1 MRPYF
6 CFMDE
11 LETIESEVVQCFKC
25 PRLVAWRKSVATN
38 PPKRYIGCNYWAKP
52 VPAFGDPNARIVI
65 VGLAPGAHGS
75 NRTGRMF
82 TGDNSGVFLFAS
94 LHHCGLANQAQSST
108 RTDGLQ
114 LHDCL
119 ITAAARCAPPDNKPL
134 PEELRN
140 CRPYL
145 LRELEALRQMRVL
158 VGLGKIGFDAAFD
171 AAREVGL
178 TNLKVRPHFAHGAE
192 AQLNEHLTLLGTF
205 HPSQQNTFTGKLTAP
220 MMDEVFRRARQLV
233 EED

>member
-1 MRPYF
+1 MN
-6 CFMDE
+6 E
-11 LETIESEVVQCFKC
+11 LESIEAEVVGCFKC
-25 PRLVAWRKSVATN
+25 PRLVAWRESVAEN
-38 PPKRYIGCNYWAKP
+38 PPRRYAGCDYWAKP
-52 VPAFGDPNARIVI
+52 VPAFGDDNARIVI

-94 LHHCGLANQAQSST
+94 LHRCGLANQSQSST
-108 RTDGLQ
+108 RNDGLQ
-114 LHDCL
+114 LNGCL
-119 ITAAARCAPPDNKPL
+119 ITAAARCAPPNNKPL

-145 LRELEALRQMRVL
+145 LRELRALTQLRVL

-178 TNLKVRPHFAHGAE
+178 TNLKVRPRFAHGAE
-192 AQLNEHLTLLGTF
+192 AQLSETLTLLGTF
-205 HPSQQNTFTGKLTAP
+205 HPSQQNTFTGRLTAP
-220 MMDEVFRRARQLV
+220 MMDEVFRRAKQLAN
-233 EED
+233 EPAA

>member
-1 MRPYF
+1 ME
-6 CFMDE
+6 E
-11 LETIESEVVQCFKC
+11 LEAIEAEVVRCCKC
-25 PRLVAWRKSVATN
+25 PRLVAWREAVAEN
-38 PPKRYIGCNYWAKP
+38 PPKRFQGCDYWAKP
-52 VPAFGDPNARIVI
+52 VPAFGDANARIVI

-94 LHHCGLANQAQSST
+94 LHRCGLANQAQSST

-114 LHDCL
+114 LNDCL

-145 LRELEALRQMRVL
+145 LRELRALTQIRVL

-171 AAREVGL
+171 AAREVGM
-178 TNLKVRPHFAHGAE
+178 TKLKVRPRFSHGVE
-192 AQLNEHLTLLGTF
+192 AQLNERLTLLGTF

-220 MMDEVFRRARQLV
+220 MMDEVFLRARKLA
-233 EED
+233 EEN

>member
-1 MRPYF
+1 MN
-6 CFMDE
+6 E
-11 LETIESEVVQCFKC
+11 LQHIESEVVGCFKC
-25 PRLVAWRKSVATN
+25 ARLVAWREAVAQN
-38 PPKRYIGCNYWAKP
+38 PPKRYVGCSYWAKP
-52 VPAFGDPNARIVI
+52 VPALGEVDARIAI

-94 LHHCGLANQAQSST
+94 LHRCGLANQADAT
-108 RTDGLQ
+108 DLNDGLQ
-114 LHDCL
+114 LHDAI

-145 LRELEALRQMRVL
+145 LRELKTLTQLRVL

-171 AAREVGL
+171 ATREVGM
-178 TNLKVRPHFAHGAE
+178 TNLKVRPRFAHGTE
-192 AQLNEHLTLLGTF
+192 AQLSTRLWLLGTY

-220 MMDEVFRRARQLV
+220 MMDAVFLRAQELSK
-233 EED
+233 ED